1 MYRLFYDFESNGDV
15 LFVVISPEKK
25 TDEVVS
31 NGDVTCLFAN
41 KELVGI
47 NIFNVSRIAKL
58 KSHGAIFAPD
68 SLLLETINNLLS
80 NSGAPKLEESTN
92 SGFKVLSI
100 SNLEEHPL
108 DEKAQIVTLK
118 GKDDETYQAV
128 SYYKNLSIGKQV
140 VCALDGTILYDGSL
154 FSKKLVKNI
163 PVDATLCSGKELKV
177 SDSNKEAFIPEGY
190 NDGEDF
196 FYPNN

>member
-25 TDEVVS
+25 PDEIKT
-31 NGDVTCLFAN
+31 NGDVTCLYAN

-47 NIFNVSRIAKL
+47 NIFNVSRVAKL

-68 SLLLETINNLLS
+68 SLLLETINNILA
-80 NSGAPKLEESTN
+80 NSGAPKLEESN
-92 SGFKVLSI
+92 DSGFKVLSI

-118 GKDDETYQAV
+118 GTNEKTYQAV
-128 SYYKNLSIGKQV
+128 SYYKNLTIGEKV

-154 FSKKLVKNI
+154 FSKKSVKNI
-163 PVDATLCSGKELKV
+163 PVDVTLCSGKELKV
-177 SDSNKEAFIPEGY
+177 SDSFQEAFIPEGY
-190 NDGEDF
+190 TEGEDF

>member
-15 LFVVISPEKK
+15 LFVVINPEKK
-25 TDEVVS
+25 PDEIIT
-31 NGDVTCLFAN
+31 NGDVTTLYAN

-68 SLLLETINNLLS
+68 TLLLKTINDLLENS
-80 NSGAPKLEESTN
+80 NAPRLEETSN
-92 SGFKVLSI
+92 SGFKVLTI

-108 DEKAQIVTLK
+108 DEKASIVTLK
-118 GKDDETYQAV
+118 DGEKTYQAV
-128 SYYKNLSIGKQV
+128 SHYKNLEIGKMV
-140 VCALDGTILYDGSL
+140 VVALDGTILYDGSL

-177 SDSNKEAFIPEGY
+177 SDNYKEAFIPEGY
-190 NDGEDF
+190 SEGEDF

>member
-15 LFVVISPEKK
+15 LFVVINPEKK
-25 TDEVVS
+25 PDEIIT
-31 NGDVTCLFAN
+31 NGDVTTLYAN

-68 SLLLETINNLLS
+68 TLLLKTINDLLENS
-80 NSGAPKLEESTN
+80 NAPRLEETSN
-92 SGFKVLSI
+92 SGFKVLTI

-108 DEKAQIVTLK
+108 DEKASIVTLK
-118 GKDDETYQAV
+118 DGEKAYQAV
-128 SYYKNLSIGKQV
+128 SHYKNLEIGKMV
-140 VCALDGTILYDGSL
+140 VVALDGTILYDGSL

-177 SDSNKEAFIPEGY
+177 SDNYKEAFIPEGY
-190 NDGEDF
+190 SEGEDF

>member
-15 LFVVISPEKK
+15 LFIVINPEKK
-25 TDEVVS
+25 PDEVVT
-31 NGDVTCLFAN
+31 NGDVTCLYTD

-68 SLLLETINNLLS
+68 SLLLKTINDLLENS
-80 NSGAPKLEESTN
+80 NAPRLEETTN
-92 SGFKVLSI
+92 SGFKVLEI
-100 SNLEEHPL
+100 TKLEEHPL

-118 GKDDETYQAV
+118 GKDDTTYQAV
-128 SYYKNLSIGKQV
+128 SFYKNLKIGENV
-140 VCALDGTILYDGSL
+140 VAATSGTILYDGSL
-154 FSKKLVKNI
+154 FTKKLVKNI
-163 PVDATLCSGKELKV
+163 PVDVTLCSGKELKV
-177 SDSNKEAFIPEGY
+177 SDNFKEAFLPEGY
-190 NDGEDF
+190 LPGEDF

>member
-1 MYRLFYDFESNGDV
+1 MYRLFYDFETNGDT
-15 LFVVISPEKK
+15 LFIVISPEKK
-25 TDEVVS
+25 PDEAIS
-31 NGDVTCLFAN
+31 NGDVTCLYTN

-68 SLLLETINNLLS
+68 SLLLNTINDLLS
-80 NSGAPKLEESTN
+80 NSNAPKLEETTN

-100 SNLEEHPL
+100 VNLEEHPL

-118 GKDDETYQAV
+118 GKNDETYQAV
-128 SYYKNLSIGKQV
+128 SYYKNLV
-140 VCALDGTILYDGSL
+140 VGEKIVGALDGTILYDGSL
-154 FSKKLVKNI
+154 FNKKSIKNI
-163 PVDATLCSGKELKV
+163 PADVTICSGKELKV
-177 SDSNKEAFIPEGY
+177 NDNYKEAFTPEGY
-190 NDGEDF
+190 TEGEDF